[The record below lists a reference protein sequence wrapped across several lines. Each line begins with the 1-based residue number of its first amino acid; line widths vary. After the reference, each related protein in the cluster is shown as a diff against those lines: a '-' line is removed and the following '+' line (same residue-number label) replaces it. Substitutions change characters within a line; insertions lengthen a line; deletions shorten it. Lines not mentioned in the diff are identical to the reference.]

1 MGLPAKNLNGAIPS
15 SGWIAWLWFPLGWLW
30 WLATPVPSFGWG
42 GAKRRMRVRDG
53 AWRCRD
59 HGDDRSCAEPS
70 PPTPLPAG
78 EGFLQL
84 NFNANQALD

>member
-53 AWRCRD
+53 AWRC
-59 HGDDRSCAEPS
+59 
-70 PPTPLPAG
+70 
-78 EGFLQL
+78 
-84 NFNANQALD
+84 